1 MQLAGRQEQAW
12 QVMTDHD
19 YSGPEGVHAPPR
31 GTRPS
36 EGVPSI
42 GTLVNWAGAFVSLGL
57 VIGMGIWAYQLTMRD
72 LSGVPVIRALEG
84 PMRVAPADPGGTQAE
99 HQGLAV
105 NRIAEGGEA
114 APVPDRLILAPP
126 PVDLNV
132 VALAS
137 ASAPV
142 RPGQMESGA
151 EAPLPTPE
159 AASEGTQALI
169 ERLMDQAAPLAAPPE
184 TAAPRPGDSA
194 IAPPGS
200 AQVIPA
206 SVPGP
211 ARSLRPTT
219 RPEAIRARAVAAP
232 ATTAAAGTADEL
244 DPAGLAQGTRLVQLG
259 AFDSPEIARS
269 EWDRLAA
276 RFPDYFA
283 NRARVIEEAT
293 SGGSAFFRLRAHGF
307 EDLAASRRF
316 CAVLMAQNAPCI
328 PVTVR

>member
-1 MQLAGRQEQAW
+1 MA
-12 QVMTDHD
+12 DYD
-19 YSGPEGVHAPPR
+19 YSQTDEAHAPHRDGTFSDGTPR
-31 GTRPS
+31 
-36 EGVPSI
+36 I

-84 PMRVAPADPGGTQAE
+84 PMRVPPADPGGTQAE

-105 NRIAEGGEA
+105 NRIAEGAEA

-126 PVDLNV
+126 PVDLDV

-137 ASAPV
+137 ASTPAMPD
-142 RPGQMESGA
+142 QAASAA

-159 AASEGTQALI
+159 AVSAGTQALI
-169 ERLMDQAAPLAAPPE
+169 ERLMEQAAPVAAPSADP
-184 TAAPRPGDSA
+184 AP
-194 IAPPGS
+194 AP
-200 AQVIPA
+200 QVIPA

-211 ARSLRPTT
+211 ARSLRPAT
-219 RPEAIRARAVAAP
+219 RPEAIRARATVTSSTSRAA
-232 ATTAAAGTADEL
+232 TGVVDEL
-244 DPAGLAQGTRLVQLG
+244 DPADLGAGTRLVQLG

-283 NRARVIEEAT
+283 GRARVIEEAT

>member
-1 MQLAGRQEQAW
+1 
-12 QVMTDHD
+12 MTDYD
-19 YSGPEGVHAPPR
+19 YSEPDEAHAPHRGGTFSDGTPR
-31 GTRPS
+31 
-36 EGVPSI
+36 I
-42 GTLVNWAGAFVSLGL
+42 GTLVNWAGAVVSLGL

-84 PMRVAPADPGGTQAE
+84 PMRVPPADPGGTQAE

-105 NRIAEGGEA
+105 NRIAEGGDA

-126 PVDLNV
+126 PVDLDV

-137 ASAPV
+137 ASAPAM
-142 RPGQMESGA
+142 PDQSASAA

-159 AASEGTQALI
+159 AVTAGTQALI
-169 ERLMDQAAPLAAPPE
+169 ERLMEQAAPVTAPPADAAPG
-184 TAAPRPGDSA
+184 AAP
-194 IAPPGS
+194 AP
-200 AQVIPA
+200 QVIPA

-211 ARSLRPTT
+211 ARSLRPPT
-219 RPEAIRARAVAAP
+219 RPEAIRARATV
-232 ATTAAAGTADEL
+232 TTSTSTSTSRAAAGSLNEL
-244 DPAGLAQGTRLVQLG
+244 DPAELSTGTRLVQLG
-259 AFDSPEIARS
+259 AFDSPEIARA

-283 NRARVIEEAT
+283 GRARVIEEAS

>member
-1 MQLAGRQEQAW
+1 MA
-12 QVMTDHD
+12 DYD
-19 YSGPEGVHAPPR
+19 YSQTDEAHAPHRDGTFSDGTPR
-31 GTRPS
+31 
-36 EGVPSI
+36 I

-84 PMRVAPADPGGTQAE
+84 PMRVPPADPGGTQAE

-105 NRIAEGGEA
+105 NRIAEGAEA

-126 PVDLNV
+126 PVDLDV

-137 ASAPV
+137 ASAPAM
-142 RPGQMESGA
+142 PDQAASAA

-159 AASEGTQALI
+159 AVSAGTQALI
-169 ERLMDQAAPLAAPPE
+169 ERLMEQAAPVAAPSADP
-184 TAAPRPGDSA
+184 AP
-194 IAPPGS
+194 AP
-200 AQVIPA
+200 QVIPA

-211 ARSLRPTT
+211 ARSLRPAT
-219 RPEAIRARAVAAP
+219 RPEAIRARATVTSSTSRAATGAVNEIAP
-232 ATTAAAGTADEL
+232 AEL
-244 DPAGLAQGTRLVQLG
+244 STGTRLVQLG

-283 NRARVIEEAT
+283 GRARVIEEAT

>member
-1 MQLAGRQEQAW
+1 MA
-12 QVMTDHD
+12 DYD
-19 YSGPEGVHAPPR
+19 YSGTDAVHAHPRGGTPPEGALR
-31 GTRPS
+31 
-36 EGVPSI
+36 I

-105 NRIAEGGEA
+105 NRIAEGGDA

-126 PVDLNV
+126 PVDLDV

-137 ASAPV
+137 ASAPAPASV
-142 RPGQMESGA
+142 MSGTA
-151 EAPLPTPE
+151 GSAPLPTPE
-159 AASEGTQALI
+159 AASAGTQALI
-169 ERLMDQAAPLAAPPE
+169 ERLMGQAAPDAATAPADAGVAIAAE
-184 TAAPRPGDSA
+184 TTAAPA
-194 IAPPGS
+194 A
-200 AQVIPA
+200 AVQVIPA

-211 ARSLRPTT
+211 ARSLRPPT
-219 RPEAIRARAVAAP
+219 RPEAIRARAAAAP
-232 ATTAAAGTADEL
+232 ATASTATGTVDEL
-244 DPAGLAQGTRLVQLG
+244 DPAALTEGTRLVQLG
-259 AFDSPEIARS
+259 AFDTPEIARG

-283 NRARVIEEAT
+283 GRARVIEEAS

-307 EDLAASRRF
+307 DDLAASRRF

>member
-1 MQLAGRQEQAW
+1 MA
-12 QVMTDHD
+12 DYD
-19 YSGPEGVHAPPR
+19 YSQTDEAHAPHRDGTFSDGTPR
-31 GTRPS
+31 
-36 EGVPSI
+36 I

-84 PMRVAPADPGGTQAE
+84 PMRVPPADPGGMQAE

-105 NRIAEGGEA
+105 NRIAEGAEA

-126 PVDLNV
+126 PVDLDV

-137 ASAPV
+137 ASAPAL
-142 RPGQMESGA
+142 PDQAASAA

-159 AASEGTQALI
+159 AVSAGTQALI
-169 ERLMDQAAPLAAPPE
+169 ERLMEQAAPVAAPSADP
-184 TAAPRPGDSA
+184 AP
-194 IAPPGS
+194 AP
-200 AQVIPA
+200 QVIPA

-211 ARSLRPTT
+211 ARSLRPAT
-219 RPEAIRARAVAAP
+219 RPEAIRARATVTSSTSRAATG
-232 ATTAAAGTADEL
+232 AVDEL
-244 DPAGLAQGTRLVQLG
+244 DPADLAAGTRLVQLG

-283 NRARVIEEAT
+283 GRARVIEEAT